1 MGYCTRYQLTSV
13 LHAPSLQP
21 EQSVLGE
28 PEPDFPEIISRLD
41 PDGYDPFEDSCKW
54 YDHEKDMKALS
65 VQFPA
70 YAFFLSGEG
79 EEAGDLWKKYFFRG
93 KMQVAKAKIT
103 YDNPAPDFFGG
114 KFVPVPE

>member
-1 MGYCTRYQLTSV
+1 M
-13 LHAPSLQP
+13 
-21 EQSVLGE
+21 GE
-28 PEPDFPEIISRLD
+28 PEPNFPEIISRLD
-41 PDGYDPFEDSCKW
+41 GGYDPFEEPCKW

-79 EEAGDLWKKYFFRG
+79 EEAGDLWKKYFFQG

-114 KFVPVPE
+114 KHVPAPE